1 MSAILVV
8 EDEAAIAET
17 LLYALRR
24 DGHEVH
30 WCNTGQAALTLCAQQ
45 RFDLAIL
52 DVGLPD
58 QTGFELCRTLR
69 AAQPLPVLFLTARS
83 DEIDRIVGLELGADD
98 YVSKPFSPRELLL
111 RVKVI
116 LRRHAGEQSS
126 AAAASTAAGTSA
138 NGPAHSTASTG
149 QPGAGRLCAGQF
161 TQEPAHARICFRD
174 QPLLLTRSEYLLLA
188 TLLGRPRMV
197 FSREQLLQALGPQAE
212 DSGDRSIDT
221 LIKQLRAKLRSAGA
235 SSDCIVTHRGF
246 GYSLDPAISHDTG
259 NDTDAPGKGS
269 GAP

>member
-1 MSAILVV
+1 MSTILVV
-8 EDEAAIAET
+8 EDETAIAET

-30 WCNTGQAALTLCAQQ
+30 WCNTGQAALALAAER

-58 QTGFELCRTLR
+58 QTGFELCRSLR
-69 AAQPLPVLFLTARS
+69 ATHPLPVLFLTARS

-98 YVSKPFSPRELLL
+98 YVGKPFSPRELLL

-116 LRRHAGEQSS
+116 LRRHADVAPAGAEASM
-126 AAAASTAAGTSA
+126 AAPTPRPHAPAASNA
-138 NGPAHSTASTG
+138 NG
-149 QPGAGRLCAGQF
+149 F
-161 TQEPAHARICFRD
+161 THEPLHARISFRERTL
-174 QPLLLTRSEYLLLA
+174 QLTRSEYLLLS
-188 TLLGRPRMV
+188 TLLGRPRQV

-212 DSGDRSIDT
+212 DSSDRSIDT
-221 LIKQLRAKLRSAGA
+221 LIKQLRAKLRGAGA
-235 SSDCIVTHRGF
+235 STDCIVTHRGF
-246 GYSLDPAISHDTG
+246 GYSLDPAVAHASG
-259 NDTDAPGKGS
+259 NGH